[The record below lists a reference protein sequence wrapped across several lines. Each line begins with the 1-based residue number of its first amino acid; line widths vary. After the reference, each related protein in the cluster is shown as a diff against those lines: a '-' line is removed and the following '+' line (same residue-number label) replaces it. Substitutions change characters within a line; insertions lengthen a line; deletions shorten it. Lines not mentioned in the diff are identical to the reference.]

1 MLYYV
6 PLESYPNRYTMQWS
20 AAKTG
25 WLEKKWIEHEVA
37 YTRVDGNEDERNIFL
52 EVMGAGVVLNPTTR
66 TKWAFSQIVH
76 LIEWIEAGVITED
89 DVIYFDDFWH
99 PGLEQL
105 KYVMELNNVYPT
117 LAAFCHAQSVDKWDF
132 THRMRKWMRPIEVG
146 FSKIYDYVFVNNPIL
161 QEMML
166 NIDPDY
172 TAVHDPRVR
181 CVGHVFDSEEVR
193 ARADYYTTD
202 VPKEQRVVYSSR
214 LDHEKNPHF
223 FLDVVEIF
231 IRKHTPYDIR
241 FVICSGTELRS
252 NDHTVIRRI
261 RHMEKKYPG
270 YFSVK
275 ENLTKEQYY
284 HELRRAKFH
293 ISTSRQ
299 DWISFCLLE
308 ALSLDCYPI
317 YPCYRSFP
325 DAFGK
330 FAGHLYPYPELNPNP
345 EMLADDLQFL
355 FIERPNDSD
364 AFLPDM
370 FKEIV
375 EPHNHTWKR
384 MLNIMRVDYT
394 GVELEI

>member
-6 PLESYPNRYTMQWS
+6 PLEPYPSRYTMQWS

-25 WLEKKWIEHEVA
+25 WLEKKWIEHN
-37 YTRVDGNEDERNIFL
+37 VDYRRIEGTSADNSL
-52 EVMGAGVVLNPTTR
+52 GSGAVLNPVTR
-66 TKWAFSQIVH
+66 AKWAFAQSIK
-76 LIEWIEAGVITED
+76 LIELVEAKVIHD
-89 DVIYFDDFWH
+89 DDCIYFDDFWH

-105 KYVMELNNVYPT
+105 KYTLELNHIEPT
-117 LAAFCHAQSVDKWDF
+117 LASFCHAQSVDKWDF
-132 THRMRKWMRPIEVG
+132 TYRMRDWMRPIETG
-146 FSKIYDYVFVNNPIL
+146 FTRIYDYVFVNNPIL
-161 QEMML
+161 QEMMD
-166 NIDPDY
+166 NIN
-172 TAVHDPRVR
+172 TEHPRYCDQKVR
-181 CVGHVFDSEEVR
+181 SVGHVFDSEEVR

-252 NDHTVIRRI
+252 NDHTVIHRI

-284 HELRRAKFH
+284 HELRRAEFH

-330 FAGHLYPYPELNPNP
+330 FAGHLYPYPELNPDP
-345 EMLADDLQFL
+345 ELLADELSYM
-355 FIERPNDSD
+355 FIQRQHNPDD
-364 AFLPDM
+364 FIYDM

-384 MLNIMRVDYT
+384 MLNIMGVDFSS
-394 GVELEI
+394 VDLEI